1 MNDFAAQV
9 VAGDAAGASESEP
22 LDRGRAVLA
31 DGGERGPGS
40 EKAGSGEGP
49 GGTGMQESLA
59 SFGTLEHS
67 ANSLTRPLVVAAGPA
82 ARPLEPPAAPE
93 YARASAGHL
102 PAVSR
107 PRAPCSVGPGCRLLE
122 P

>member
-82 ARPLEPPAAPE
+82 AGPLEPPAAPGH
-93 YARASAGHL
+93 ARASAGHL
-102 PAVSR
+102 SAVSR
-107 PRAPCSVGPGCRLLE
+107 PRAPCSVGPGCK